1 MVKNYLAILDYDMP
15 LIWCN
20 GAGVSDFG
28 GKILHLEEIEV
39 SKIRSV
45 IDIARAHGLVY
56 VAYSFEAV
64 ISETRHERVLWME
77 DYNFGV
83 DNEHKAKI
91 IIDENLYENIDQHRI
106 VKMFISS
113 NNPDELE
120 DIRDVINKDID
131 GVEAV
136 LSQKHILD
144 VVNKGVTKGN
154 AVLALAKRFNIDPK
168 EVIAIGDNHNDLSML
183 RVCGLPLTLENGEDV
198 VKEVSEYIVRDN
210 NSSGVAHAIGKF
222 IL

>member
-1 MVKNYLAILDYDMP
+1 
-15 LIWCN
+15 
-20 GAGVSDFG
+20 
-28 GKILHLEEIEV
+28 
-39 SKIRSV
+39 
-45 IDIARAHGLVY
+45 
-56 VAYSFEAV
+56 
-64 ISETRHERVLWME
+64 
-77 DYNFGV
+77 
-83 DNEHKAKI
+83 
-91 IIDENLYENIDQHRI
+91 
-106 VKMFISS
+106 MFISS

-144 VVNKGVTKGN
+144 VVNKGVTEGN
-154 AVLALAKRFNIDPK
+154 AILALTKRFNIDPK